1 MKSPSESI
9 GTPYTRHDS
18 PIPQSSG
25 APKLPIVFAHVH
37 VERQPGLSLFERHS
51 KETTRMIRKKR
62 MSRSAR

>member
-1 MKSPSESI
+1 MKSPSELM

-18 PIPQSSG
+18 PIPQSSD

-37 VERQPGLSLFERHS
+37 VERQRGVSLFERHS
-51 KETTRMIRKKR
+51 NETTRTIRKNR